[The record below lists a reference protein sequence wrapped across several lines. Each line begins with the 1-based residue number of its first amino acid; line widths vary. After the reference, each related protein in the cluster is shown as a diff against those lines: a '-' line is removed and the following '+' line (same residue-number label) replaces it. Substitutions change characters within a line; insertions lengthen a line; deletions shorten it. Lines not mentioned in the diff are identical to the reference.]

1 MKQLPIVKIWK
12 QIYPY
17 LVIARV
23 GGLVLCSLAVLQA
36 DQLVRNL
43 MKSSKPSEE
52 EELRYVNRIH

>member
-1 MKQLPIVKIWK
+1 MKQLSIERIWK
-12 QIYPY
+12 MVYPY
-17 LVIARV
+17 LVIAKV
-23 GGLVLCSLAVLQA
+23 SGLVLCSLAVLQA